1 MPSKTTISTTKPKED
16 CKEQFREIME
26 MARDY
31 SCCVNLYDEL
41 ANDFSLDEIVKILRA
56 AKDAGLF

>member
-1 MPSKTTISTTKPKED
+1 
-16 CKEQFREIME
+16 ME